1 MDVFTEIP
9 ELSGSVL
16 TIGVFDGVH
25 LGHQAL
31 LARLREHAD
40 RLNLP
45 AGVITFDPYPDE
57 YFSGRVGEALTLP
70 EERHALIAANGI
82 DFTVCLAFDEH
93 LANLSA
99 SAFARLLQPLH
110 PQAFVLGP
118 DFVFGRG
125 REGRSDTLARS
136 LVPRPTIEHIA
147 PEIVHRVPISS
158 TLIRSLLKDGHVEKA
173 SRLLGRPYTISGKVV
188 PGKGKGRLLGVPT
201 INLAVHARKLL
212 PKRGVYAAKAYFEG
226 VRYPSGVFIDT
237 SKDTR
242 IVEAHLIG
250 YSGQDLYEKVV
261 TIELHSYLRAPR
273 EFQSDAELRDRIL
286 KDLDQVARIVGT

>member
-70 EERHALIAANGI
+70 EERHALIGASGV
-82 DFTVCLAFDEH
+82 DFIVCLAFDDH

-99 SAFARLLQPLH
+99 NAFARMLQPLH
-110 PQAFVLGP
+110 PQAFILGP
-118 DFVFGRG
+118 GFVFGRG
-125 REGRSDTLARS
+125 REGRSDTLAQA
-136 LVPRPTIEHIA
+136 LAARPMIEHIA
-147 PEIVHRVPISS
+147 SFVVNGVPVSS
-158 TLIRSLLKDGHVEKA
+158 TLIRNLLKGGRVEKA
-173 SRLLGRPYTISGKVV
+173 SSLLGRHYTISGQVV
-188 PGKGKGRLLGVPT
+188 SGKGRGRSLGVPT

-226 VRYPSGVFIDT
+226 VKYPSGVFIDT

-261 TIELHSYLRAPR
+261 TIELHSYLRPPR
-273 EFQSDAELRDRIL
+273 VFRSDTELRNEIL
-286 KDLDQVARIVGT
+286 KDIDNVVRIVGT

>member
-1 MDVFTEIP
+1 MDVFSEIP
-9 ELSGSVL
+9 ELPGSVL

-31 LARLREHAD
+31 LARLREHAN

-57 YFSGRVGEALTLP
+57 YFSGRIGEALTLP
-70 EERHALIAANGI
+70 EERHALIAASGVAFI
-82 DFTVCLAFDEH
+82 VRLAFDEH

-99 SAFARLLQPLH
+99 NAFACMLQPLH
-110 PQAFVLGP
+110 PQAFILGP

-125 REGRSDTLARS
+125 REGRSDTLAQA

-147 PEIVHRVPISS
+147 PEVVNGVPVSS
-158 TLIRSLLKDGHVEKA
+158 TLIRSLLKGGHVEKA
-173 SRLLGRPYTISGKVV
+173 SSLLGRHYTISGQVV
-188 PGKGKGRLLGVPT
+188 TGKGRGRALGVPT

-212 PKRGVYAAKAYFEG
+212 PKRGVYAARACFEE
-226 VRYPSGVFIDT
+226 VKYPSGVFIDM

-250 YSGQDLYEKVV
+250 YSGQDLYEKMV
-261 TIELHSYLRAPR
+261 TIELYSYLRPPR
-273 EFQSDAELRDRIL
+273 AFRSDAELRDEIL
-286 KDLDQVARIVGT
+286 KDLDHVARIVGT